1 MCGYMFYAA
10 ISYPEKTPCS
20 FATHYAEMQKYGIIL
35 ARQCALS
42 DSCLLVL
49 GIKKCTAMRRAFH
62 PIARVLLSATSLRN
76 VLTLSM
82 CVRGNAE
89 DKKRP
94 LQWQGLCAYQSSYG
108 LPYFAQLRGEYG
120 SQLFPVKG
128 GQRL

>member
-1 MCGYMFYAA
+1 
-10 ISYPEKTPCS
+10 
-20 FATHYAEMQKYGIIL
+20 MQKYGIIL

-42 DSCLLVL
+42 VSCLLVL

-89 DKKRP
+89 DKKNKAP
-94 LQWQGLCAYQSSYG
+94 AIAGALCVSILVWITVFCAA
-108 LPYFAQLRGEYG
+108 AQ
-120 SQLFPVKG
+120 
-128 GQRL
+128 

>member
-1 MCGYMFYAA
+1 MCGIRSVWLLFFCGVFARPAFAA
-10 ISYPEKTPCS
+10 ISYPEKTPYS
-20 FATHYAEMQKYGIIL
+20 FATYYAGMQKYGIIL

-42 DSCLLVL
+42 VSCLLVL

-89 DKKRP
+89 DKKNKAP
-94 LQWQGLCAYQSSYG
+94 AIAGALCVSII
-108 LPYFAQLRGEYG
+108 
-120 SQLFPVKG
+120 V
-128 GQRL
+128 